1 MMTGKLC
8 AVPLFA
14 DDGKFLLKLLR
25 RGGASE
31 GKNAMRHL
39 KNSLAVGIV
48 LCLSGCWADCGTS
61 RRGDIS
67 DYCLGLAHDCAVEE
81 YLLEQSGD
89 NLTESLPAC
98 KTYAKD
104 KQCQAG
110 KK

>member
-1 MMTGKLC
+1 MTGKL
-8 AVPLFA
+8 AESTA
-14 DDGKFLLKLLR
+14 H
-25 RGGASE
+25 GGGVGRE
-31 GKNAMRHL
+31 KGMRHR
-39 KNSLAVGIV
+39 KNFLAVGIV
-48 LCLSGCWADCGTS
+48 LCLSGCWADCGAS
-61 RRGDIS
+61 RRGNIS

-89 NLTESLPAC
+89 NLSESLPAC